1 MLGLNTLFI
10 ADSRQV
16 EMAVPFQELILKQ
29 LESGNLFTA
38 ELQPQEMTR
47 VLRKSFHLPDYNL
60 KGNA

>member
-1 MLGLNTLFI
+1 MLGLNTFFI

-38 ELQPQEMTR
+38 ELQPQ
-47 VLRKSFHLPDYNL
+47 
-60 KGNA
+60 